1 MCRLPLVEESTGCS
15 LAAVS
20 RLLLVVASLVE
31 EHRLQSLQAAVAH
44 GLSGPTAIWNL
55 PRPGIEPVSP
65 TLAGRFFT
73 TRPPEVFLYFFK
85 FLNFIVHKL
94 CLKTDFLKIACY
106 KKYIFKTRFLV
117 CSFQTYYLPT
127 NVLIHRTFEAFMLLR
142 FVCL

>member
-1 MCRLPLVEESTGCS
+1 MCPGVSELLQPCGLWADSRGKNSWSELPFPAPAGHPNPV
-15 LAAVS
+15 
-20 RLLLVVASLVE
+20 
-31 EHRLQSLQAAVAH
+31 
-44 GLSGPTAIWNL
+44 
-55 PRPGIEPVSP
+55 IEPKSFASP

-94 CLKTDFLKIACY
+94 YLKTDFLKIACY
-106 KKYIFKTRFLV
+106 KKHIFKTRFLV

-142 FVCL
+142 FVFL